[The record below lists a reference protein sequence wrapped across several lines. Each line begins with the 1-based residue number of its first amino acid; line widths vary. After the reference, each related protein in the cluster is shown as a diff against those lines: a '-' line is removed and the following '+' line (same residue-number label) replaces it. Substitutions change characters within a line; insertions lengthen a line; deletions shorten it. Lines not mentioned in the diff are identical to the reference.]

1 MTGVD
6 RNRDYEST
14 RRGGKQKMASHF
26 FRNIDRGRGNSW
38 YDQLINNTIE
48 RIGNV
53 VILNNK
59 PM

>member
-1 MTGVD
+1 
-6 RNRDYEST
+6 
-14 RRGGKQKMASHF
+14 MASHF

-48 RIGNV
+48 RISNV